1 MDNFNLTQANNKYL
15 ITSEAKVE
23 PIQLQA
29 QNNPIQFQTQ
39 TNPAQFQTLPQEEKN
54 EDGSKKL
61 LGTLAA
67 LGAIAAA
74 GVGIALA
81 IKKGK
86 NPVKGLSDINF
97 SKGVAKLD
105 SGKNYSGVIQDT
117 LKNGDKITLQY
128 ADGVLKK
135 STRSGSINFEKVY
148 ETLEDGSKVVTKT
161 QGDKVVKT
169 NITDIQNAAKD
180 AQKDLEQLLGRKDE
194 LDISDFKKQADAIS
208 FKSKKQQGEINDILT
223 HKQAV
228 IDEKIAQE
236 EAQRAAQ
243 KAEEEAAKKAQEQ
256 IVQVEKPLEIVNPN
270 ETLEEA
276 YKNKL
281 NSDSLQELQEAYDEL
296 SGQIVTSPFGE
307 VCLSSEQI
315 RNNQAIRK
323 TMSQFDEKIKQ
334 LQKQEKYD
342 DVVKRTQQVYE
353 ATIKDAATKSSI
365 PVKIQKGITEDFG
378 TYSLSIADDKKVYG
392 LADVCCPKD
401 SAFFP
406 GIPDEYNKSALEIHF
421 LAGSDKSKGAGKE
434 LIKQVVRDSIDLGY
448 GGRVKVNACGG
459 SLPPAFSAIAGAEKM
474 KTSPVPFYY
483 KCGFRFGD
491 PTLNKQVEDAIAD
504 LNKGLEYTGPMSG
517 SMFLPDDAIQALLNS

>member
-15 ITSEAKVE
+15 ITGEAKVE
-23 PIQLQA
+23 PIQLQP
-29 QNNPIQFQTQ
+29 QSNPIQFQTQ
-39 TNPAQFQTLPQEEKN
+39 TNPVQFQTLPQEEKN

-135 STRSGSINFEKVY
+135 STRNGSINFEKVY

-180 AQKDLEQLLGRKDE
+180 AQKDLEHLLGRKDE

-243 KAEEEAAKKAQEQ
+243 KAEEEAAKK
-256 IVQVEKPLEIVNPN
+256 V
-270 ETLEEA
+270 
-276 YKNKL
+276 
-281 NSDSLQELQEAYDEL
+281 
-296 SGQIVTSPFGE
+296 GE
-307 VCLSSEQI
+307 
-315 RNNQAIRK
+315 
-323 TMSQFDEKIKQ
+323 
-334 LQKQEKYD
+334 
-342 DVVKRTQQVYE
+342 
-353 ATIKDAATKSSI
+353 KSSPEISAKLGECAEDISVPQPRKHPIWQVDESSIEHGMNDNRHYTVDENDYKDFHRFIDDCNQSLRKISRGEELGNLNIGGIIVPPKVQTDCISKSCSRFDDLYNTAI
-365 PVKIQKGITEDFG
+365 PTQKSILASRSVDSAKSPNGDDLLELLKSSKPGDIIVPDSGYGFAFVKN
-378 TYSLSIADDKKVYG
+378 
-392 LADVCCPKD
+392 DVCSAVQNDYMGRQINYEILIPEGARIPRNSAKEIILPRNARYEVVDIKPKD
-401 SAFFP
+401 N
-406 GIPDEYNKSALEIHF
+406 G
-421 LAGSDKSKGAGKE
+421 
-434 LIKQVVRDSIDLGY
+434 VVAYLKYI
-448 GGRVKVNACGG
+448 
-459 SLPPAFSAIAGAEKM
+459 I
-474 KTSPVPFYY
+474 
-483 KCGFRFGD
+483 
-491 PTLNKQVEDAIAD
+491 
-504 LNKGLEYTGPMSG
+504 
-517 SMFLPDDAIQALLNS
+517 